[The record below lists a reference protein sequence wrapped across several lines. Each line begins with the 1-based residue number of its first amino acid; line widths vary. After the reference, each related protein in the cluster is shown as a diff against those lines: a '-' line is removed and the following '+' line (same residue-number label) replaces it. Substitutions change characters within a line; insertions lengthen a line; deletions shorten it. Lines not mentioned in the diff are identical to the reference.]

1 MRQNPRGSS
10 KRTGGERASNSRN
23 NSSSGDRSDRRSSRN
38 SRGGSG
44 KRGKGNGSGRVRGNG
59 RSITA
64 DAEKEAKLLL
74 HQVVREDA
82 QILYGFSD
90 KGERDLFRNLISVNG
105 VGANTAIMM
114 LSSLN
119 PDELV
124 SAVTTEN
131 VAVLKGVKGIGA
143 KTAQRIIIDLKDKLG
158 KLSESSQISLSADN
172 TIRNEALSALVMLGF
187 VKRDTEKI
195 VTKILQEQPE
205 STVESVIKQALKR
218 L

>member
-1 MRQNPRGSS
+1 MYEFIRGTIIERNPASIVIEAAGVGYFVNISLNTYS
-10 KRTGGERASNSRN
+10 KLSP
-23 NSSSGDRSDRRSSRN
+23 
-38 SRGGSG
+38 
-44 KRGKGNGSGRVRGNG
+44 KRED
-59 RSITA
+59 T
-64 DAEKEAKLLL
+64 LFL

-82 QILYGFSD
+82 HVLYGFAD
-90 KGERDLFRNLISVNG
+90 KEERTLFRNLISVNG

-119 PDELV
+119 SDEV
-124 SAVTTEN
+124 IAAITTEN

-158 KLSESSQISLSADN
+158 KLHETDQILLSPDN

-187 VKRDTEKI
+187 VKRDAEKT
-195 VTKILQEQPE
+195 VTTILKEQPGV
-205 STVESVIKQALKR
+205 SVESVIKQALKR

>member
-1 MRQNPRGSS
+1 MYEFIRGTIAEINPASIVIEAAGIGYFVNISLNTYS
-10 KRTGGERASNSRN
+10 KLN
-23 NSSSGDRSDRRSSRN
+23 
-38 SRGGSG
+38 G
-44 KRGKGNGSGRVRGNG
+44 K
-59 RSITA
+59 
-64 DAEKEAKLLL
+64 KEGKLLL
-74 HQVVREDA
+74 HHVVREDA
-82 QILYGFSD
+82 HILYGFSD
-90 KGERDLFRNLISVNG
+90 KSERDLFRNLISVNG
-105 VGANTAIMM
+105 VGPSTAIIM

-124 SAVTTEN
+124 AAVTTDN
-131 VAVLKGVKGIGA
+131 VAVLKGVKGIGV

-158 KLSESSQISLSADN
+158 KLSESGQISLSADN

-187 VKRDTEKI
+187 VKRDAEKT